1 MSNLSNNTKHMSSNY
16 NALQSMS
23 SNYNIHQHKVSTHTF
38 IELLHHSFE
47 DEQTRCMAIAAEV
60 FHFWQMAGKAMSPQP
75 PGILLVNSTGTT
87 PDPVER
93 ILERTRGLHTPEPP
107 SDEESKFKLST
118 ELSRHWLPRLMEE
131 ANGLNPE
138 MKNVHLMTYQTIWDD
153 AKKRLFGS
161 GRVGYYA
168 KMWDDQLGL
177 ITDKQDD
184 IILCLDRPEDYFQF
198 REDVATA
205 PEKILTPV
213 GVGSQFT
220 MVKKVAAVSGS
231 LNRGEWDDS
240 LVSGIVNQ
248 GLPILFLPH
257 SASKPWRL
265 EQSLDLTL
273 VGQDFANTWNP
284 LRDNQIVADL
294 SMPPNRVL
302 LTYERI
308 IRARLRHMPG
318 GYEYFILRTI
328 RELKDVCAR
337 VARFLVEGKV
347 PEAVITTLFIDL
359 FFVTLRGIIISIES
373 LAFHGF
379 GFDAV
384 GWSQPQV
391 AKFLEFI
398 REKGEV
404 SRREIQRRFQ
414 NFDATERNEVLDI
427 LEEQGL
433 LKLDKANVCAVNLD
447 DFVKGISER
456 VGLAPLNLST
466 KPLAENLEAAGY
478 LLN

>member
-1 MSNLSNNTKHMSSNY
+1 
-16 NALQSMS
+16 MS
-23 SNYNIHQHKVSTHTF
+23 SNYNIHQHKVSTFTF

-87 PDPVER
+87 PDPLER
-93 ILERTRGLHTPEPP
+93 ILERTRGFHTPELPT
-107 SDEESKFKLST
+107 DEESQFKLSP
-118 ELSRHWLPRLMEE
+118 ELSRHWLPRLMDESSSLDQEKKKAYVE
-131 ANGLNPE
+131 A
-138 MKNVHLMTYQTIWDD
+138 YQSVWDD

-168 KMWDDQLGL
+168 KMWDNQLGL

-184 IILCLDRPEDYFQF
+184 IILCLDRPEDQIQF

-205 PEKILTPV
+205 PQKFLTPV
-213 GVGSQFT
+213 GAGSKFT

-231 LNRGEWDDS
+231 LNRGEWDFS

-273 VGQDFANTWNP
+273 VGQDFANAWNSV
-284 LRDNQIVADL
+284 RDRQIVNEL
-294 SMPPNRVL
+294 GLPNDPEWRN
-302 LTYERI
+302 YERT

-337 VARFLVEGKV
+337 VAQFLAEGKV
-347 PEAVITTLFIDL
+347 PEAVMIALYQDL
-359 FFVTLRGIIISIES
+359 FRVTLRGIVFSIES
-373 LAFHGF
+373 LAYHGF
-379 GFDAV
+379 GFETE
-384 GWSQPQV
+384 GWSQPQA
-391 AKFLEFI
+391 AKILEFI
-398 REKGEV
+398 RSKGEV
-404 SRREIQRRFQ
+404 SCREIQRKFQ
-414 NFDATERNEVLDI
+414 KFDATELD
-427 LEEQGL
+427 GL
-433 LKLDKANVCAVNLD
+433 LMILHTEELVKLGKTNVCAVNLD
-447 DFVKGISER
+447 DFVKDISGR
-456 VGLAPLNLST
+456 VWLAPLNLST